1 MEVGA
6 QEGHEFDFSAMFDR
20 VDHPALGRVGGG
32 PGAPTTI
39 SRSDGSEMRG
49 KGRQFVPHGQKVML
63 AFPGGA
69 GYGEASTRNR
79 AHVTRDLVRGY
90 ISAQSAKDDYGLT
103 DEEIADALEKARLG
117 AEA

>member
-1 MEVGA
+1 
-6 QEGHEFDFSAMFDR
+6 
-20 VDHPALGRVGGG
+20 
-32 PGAPTTI
+32 
-39 SRSDGSEMRG
+39 MRG

-69 GYGEASTRNR
+69 GYGEASARNR

-90 ISAQSAKDDYGLT
+90 ISAQSANDDYGLT